1 MGPSRLVDGTA
12 LVLDA
17 SSGLNLLG
25 TGRAAE
31 VLRALP
37 HEVLVTDKAAA
48 EIGRDPITGTP
59 GAVVLSGLAAER
71 LIRIVPLSD
80 PAYDTYLC
88 LVAALSPDGLDDGE
102 AATLAHAADVGAV
115 PVLDERKAIRIA
127 AGLPVAPP
135 VCSLDLLSHPV
146 LARVLGAAGLADA
159 VHSALR
165 HAKMRV
171 PEGFRPWVLGMIDA
185 ERLRVCS
192 SIPPRWLLRP
202 APAAE
207 DGRGT
212 KP

>member
-37 HEVLVTDKAAA
+37 HEVLVAEKAAA
-48 EIGRDPITGTP
+48 EIGRDPITGAP
-59 GAVVLSGLAAER
+59 GTVALDRLAAEG
-71 LIRIVPLSD
+71 LIRVVPLSD
-80 PAYDTYLC
+80 PAYETYLR
-88 LVAALSPDGLDDGE
+88 LVAAPSPDGLDDGE
-102 AATLAHAADVGAV
+102 AATLAHAADAGAV
-115 PVLDERKAIRIA
+115 PVFDERKATRIA

-135 VCSLDLLSHPV
+135 VCSLDLLSHPA
-146 LARVLGAAGLADA
+146 LAAALGAAGLADA
-159 VHSALR
+159 VHSALH

-185 ERLRVCS
+185 ERLRGCS
-192 SIPPRWLLRP
+192 SVPRRWLSGG
-202 APAAE
+202 APTAE
-207 DGRGT
+207 EGRE
-212 KP
+212 

>member
-59 GAVVLSGLAAER
+59 GAVVLSGLATEG
-71 LIRIVPLSD
+71 LIRLVPLSD
-80 PAYDTYLC
+80 PAYDTYLR
-88 LVAALSPDGLDDGE
+88 LVAAPSPDGLDDGE
-102 AATLAHAADVGAV
+102 AATLAHAADAGAV
-115 PVLDERKAIRIA
+115 PVLDERKATRIA
-127 AGLPVAPP
+127 AGLRVAPP
-135 VCSLDLLSHPV
+135 VCSLDLLSHPA
-146 LARVLGAAGLADA
+146 LAGALGASGLADA
-159 VHSALR
+159 VHSALH

-171 PEGFRPWVLGMIDA
+171 PEGFRSWVLGMIDA
-185 ERLRVCS
+185 ERLRGCS
-192 SIPPRWLLRP
+192 SIPKRWLSDR
-202 APAAE
+202 ASTDQQVWE
-207 DGRGT
+207 
-212 KP
+212 